1 MSYEHIKDLR
11 PADFK
16 RYCGVEPETFRRM
29 VELVS
34 KRLTKERRKTGR
46 PPKLSVEDQVLLT
59 LEYWREYRTIFHLA
73 TSWGLHE
80 SNVCRVIRRV
90 EDILT
95 KSRAFKLPGKKKLQ
109 LADHEIEFVV
119 VDVAE
124 TPVERPKKA
133 KVLLQRQEEAAHAEE
148 PSGHQRADA
157 TSHLHGVR
165 ARPRS

>member
-1 MSYEHIKDLR
+1 MSYERIKDLR
-11 PADFK
+11 PTDFK

-34 KRLTKERRKTGR
+34 KRLTRTRRKSGR
-46 PPKLSVEDQVLLT
+46 PPKLTVEDQVLLT
-59 LEYWREYRTIFHLA
+59 LEYWREYRTLFHLA
-73 TSWGLHE
+73 TSWGPHE

-109 LADHEIEFVV
+109 FADHEIEFVV

-124 TPVERPKKA
+124 TPIERPKKSKEPTTAA
-133 KVLLQRQEEAAHAEE
+133 K
-148 PSGHQRADA
+148 
-157 TSHLHGVR
+157 
-165 ARPRS
+165 RSVTP

>member
-1 MSYEHIKDLR
+1 MSYEQVKDLR

-29 VELVS
+29 VEVVS
-34 KRLTKERRKTGR
+34 ERLTKARRKTGR
-46 PPKLSVEDQVLLT
+46 PPKLPVEDQVLLT
-59 LEYWREYRTIFHLA
+59 LEYWRESRTFFHLA

-95 KSRAFKLPGKKKLQ
+95 KSRAFKLPGKKKVQ
-109 LADHEIEFVV
+109 LAGHEIEFIV

-124 TPVERPKKA
+124 TPIERPKKSRKPITAA
-133 KVLLQRQEEAAHAEE
+133 KR
-148 PSGHQRADA
+148 SA
-157 TSHLHGVR
+157 T
-165 ARPRS
+165 P

>member
-1 MSYEHIKDLR
+1 MSYEQIKDLR

-34 KRLTKERRKTGR
+34 KRLTKERRKAGR

-59 LEYWREYRTIFHLA
+59 LEYWREYRTFFHLA
-73 TSWGLHE
+73 RSWGVHE
-80 SNVCRVIRRV
+80 SSVWRTIRRV

-95 KSRAFKLPGKKKLQ
+95 KSKAFTLPGKKKLQ
-109 LADHEIEFVV
+109 SADHEIEFIV

-124 TPVERPKKA
+124 TPVERPKKS
-133 KVLLQRQEEAAHAEE
+133 KKPITAA
-148 PSGHQRADA
+148 R
-157 TSHLHGVR
+157 
-165 ARPRS
+165 RSDTP

>member
-1 MSYEHIKDLR
+1 MSYAQIKDLR
-11 PADFK
+11 PTDFK
-16 RYCGVEPETFRRM
+16 RYCGVEPETFKRM

-34 KRLTKERRKTGR
+34 NHLRKKRRKAGR

-59 LEYWREYRTIFHLA
+59 LEYWREYRTLFHLA

-109 LADHEIEFVV
+109 LADHQIEFVV

-124 TPVERPKKA
+124 TPIERPKKSKKPTTVA
-133 KVLLQRQEEAAHAEE
+133 KR
-148 PSGHQRADA
+148 SA
-157 TSHLHGVR
+157 T
-165 ARPRS
+165 P

>member
-1 MSYEHIKDLR
+1 MSYEQVKDLR

-34 KRLTKERRKTGR
+34 RRLTKGRRQTGR
-46 PPKLSVEDQVLLT
+46 PPKLAVEDQVLLT
-59 LEYWREYRTIFHLA
+59 LEYWREYRTLFHLA

-95 KSRAFKLPGKKKLQ
+95 KSRACKLPGMKVLQ
-109 LADHEIEFVV
+109 PSDHEIEFVV

-124 TPVERPKKA
+124 TPVERPKKSRKLITAA
-133 KVLLQRQEEAAHAEE
+133 KR
-148 PSGHQRADA
+148 SG
-157 TSHLHGVR
+157 T
-165 ARPRS
+165 P